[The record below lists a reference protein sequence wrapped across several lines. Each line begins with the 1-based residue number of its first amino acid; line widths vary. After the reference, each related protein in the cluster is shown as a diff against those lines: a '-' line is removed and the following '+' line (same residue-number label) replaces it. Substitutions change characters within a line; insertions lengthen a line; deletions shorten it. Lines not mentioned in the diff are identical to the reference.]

1 MSFVFADAELLTAA
15 ATDLANI
22 GSTINT
28 ASNTAASATT
38 SVLPPALDEVSASIA
53 ALFGAH
59 GQAYQQLSTQMALF
73 HDQFVRTLN
82 SGAAAYVG
90 SEAGNVAGMLSG
102 GPAGALLEQAGQA
115 RAALTADLACAELA
129 LNETLVAGE
138 TALGQAVAGVN
149 GALGGVLNAGFNA
162 ANSLVYAGEQFVN
175 TVAGVPVAPNLS
187 ASLLVGGSVQG
198 GGQFGAGLATLI
210 PTGRLLTGGF
220 DSAIDR
226 LAAQLSAA
234 LPPGIGGGPGVL
246 SGLVATGGT
255 LAAGLHSGYPGL
267 LQAVVPGPVRAVLT
281 GSPDSV
287 LQHIAHAEVVL
298 GSGIVNGELA
308 FNHALVDGEM
318 ALQQAVFGTDAAFNG
333 VVNNGFGIVNSLLG
347 TGEQFVNTLLGA
359 PVPDGF
365 HSSLVVGGSVAGE
378 AQLGGIAG
386 AITQKLMLD
395 ANLIGLTGGVVTPAL
410 VALGVDPT
418 PVQAVLGAPAG
429 FVAQLEHGLVGFNAN
444 LIGAELALN
453 HRLVTGE
460 MGLERAVFGTNGAL
474 NGVIDRAFNMG
485 NLALGTGEQLVNT
498 VLGAPAPAGFYAD
511 LIIGGDGQV
520 FSDGHVGGL
529 LGAVQQKLMLDTQLV
544 GLVLGG
550 GPVDVSTGVE
560 TGGGGEIGSVGG
572 EFGGGVETGG
582 GGEVGGGTY

>member
-1 MSFVFADAELLTAA
+1 MSFVLADAALFTAA

-22 GSTINT
+22 GSTISA
-28 ASNTAASATT
+28 ASNTAASATIG
-38 SVLPPALDEVSASIA
+38 VLPPALDEVSASIA

-59 GQAYQQLSTQMALF
+59 GQAYQQLSTQLALF
-73 HDQFVRTLN
+73 HDQFVRTLKA
-82 SGAAAYVG
+82 GAAAYVG
-90 SEAGNVAGMLSG
+90 SEAGNVAAMLSG

-115 RAALTADLACAELA
+115 RAAVTADLACAELA
-129 LNETLVAGE
+129 FNETLVAGE

-149 GALGGVLNAGFNA
+149 GALGAVLNAGFNA
-162 ANSLVYAGEQFVN
+162 ANALVYAGEQFVN

-187 ASLLVGGSVQG
+187 ASLVIGGSVQG
-198 GGQFGAGLATLI
+198 GGQFLAGMI
-210 PTGRLLTGGF
+210 PTGQLLTGGF
-220 DSAIDR
+220 DSAINGV
-226 LAAQLSAA
+226 AAQLGAA
-234 LPPGIGGGPGVL
+234 LPPGIGGGLGEL

-255 LAAGLHSGYPGL
+255 LAAGVHSGYTGL
-267 LQAVVPGPVRAVLT
+267 MRAVVPGPVRAVLT
-281 GSPDSV
+281 GSSDSV
-287 LQHIAHAEVVL
+287 LQHIAHAEVAV
-298 GSGIVNGELA
+298 GSAVVNGELA
-308 FNHALVDGEM
+308 FNHALVAGETSLRH
-318 ALQQAVFGTDAAFNG
+318 ALFGTDAALNG
-333 VVNNGFGIVNSLLG
+333 VANNGFGIVNSLVG
-347 TGEQFVNTLLGA
+347 TGEQFVNTLLGV

-365 HSSLVVGGSVAGE
+365 HSSLVVDGLVAGE

-418 PVQAVLGAPAG
+418 PAQAALGAPAG

-453 HRLVTGE
+453 HRLVAAE

-474 NGVIDRAFNMG
+474 NGVLDRAFNMG

-498 VLGAPAPAGFYAD
+498 VLGAPAPADFYAD
-511 LIIGGDGQV
+511 LTIGGDGQV
-520 FSDGHVGGL
+520 FSDGQVGGL

-560 TGGGGEIGSVGG
+560 VGGGGEIG
-572 EFGGGVETGG
+572 
-582 GGEVGGGTY
+582 GGGTY